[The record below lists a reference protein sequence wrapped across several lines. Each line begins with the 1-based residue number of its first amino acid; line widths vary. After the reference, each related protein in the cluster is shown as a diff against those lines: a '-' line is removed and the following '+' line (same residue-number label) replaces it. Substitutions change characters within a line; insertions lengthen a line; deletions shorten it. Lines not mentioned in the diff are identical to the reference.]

1 MDGVKSGDDRVDA
14 ALEALAV
21 LPETPVAGH
30 VALFDQVHQR
40 LQDVLDGEQ
49 DQ

>member
-1 MDGVKSGDDRVDA
+1 MDGATSGDDRVDA
-14 ALEALAV
+14 ALRTLDV

-30 VALFDQVHQR
+30 VAIFDRVHQS
-40 LQDVLDGEQ
+40 LQDVLDGEP